1 MFADEASLAYSR
13 LDAPRP
19 SSSRRSLWSFN
30 KPKTITIPAAKS
42 RRKKSKRDLEQEWLL
57 LGEPQSPI
65 PRVAVLDSP
74 EAESS
79 ILSEPAVSDVDCI
92 DREILTETDS
102 STDIDAIVD
111 EYRQK
116 VKVNKL
122 LHRLPQQ

>member
-1 MFADEASLAYSR
+1 MKFQINLLADDASSAYSR

-19 SSSRRSLWSFN
+19 SSSRRSIWSFN
-30 KPKTITIPAAKS
+30 KPKTITIPVAKS
-42 RRKKSKRDLEQEWLL
+42 RRKKSKRDLELEREWLL
-57 LGEPQSPI
+57 LGEPQSPL
-65 PRVAVLDSP
+65 PRVAALDSL

-92 DREILTETDS
+92 DREIITETDS

-116 VKVNKL
+116 VKVN
-122 LHRLPQQ
+122 